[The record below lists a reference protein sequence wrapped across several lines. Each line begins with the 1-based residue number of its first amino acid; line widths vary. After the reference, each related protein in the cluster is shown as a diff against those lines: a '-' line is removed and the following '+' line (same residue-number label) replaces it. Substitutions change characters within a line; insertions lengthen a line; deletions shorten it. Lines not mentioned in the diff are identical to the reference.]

1 MKKITKISVEW
12 LCAAKAKNSA
22 DLDSSNLAS
31 VRLRTAIGYRATQST
46 GFKAFISDKQFA
58 NDVDIIVVGKLDYVS
73 DSDRADRW
81 YKRIE
86 EQKAQGA
93 RILID
98 YTDHHLVSESPA
110 KDFYKKSI
118 QIADLVITPSNWL
131 RQQIKINLNKDVRLI
146 PDPVEVPICM
156 PVKKNNGTKTALWF
170 GHATN
175 LPYLFEYLVNRYYSK
190 VERKLIIMTNLHPLP
205 SQYIELLDLP
215 HLSNLEIN
223 VVPWSKADL
232 PLAAQISDFC
242 LLPAG
247 VDDVRKKGASSNR
260 LLTSL
265 ALGLPTVA
273 HPLDS
278 YLPFSRYFSD
288 LQNQNLDD
296 FFDEP
301 EKFFPAVEQAQKVIL
316 AEHTLEMAKVQ
327 WENLLQNAV
336 FEEVR
341 SKKNRDEARIFQI
354 SYSPEIRAA
363 LDRGFEIIGD
373 EKNPRPEWYEYWH
386 IRNFLL
392 SEKLDEKKFYG
403 FFSPKFGEKTNLHSS
418 DVFEFINKNKEYDVI
433 LFSPYLDQIALFTNI
448 IEQGCIAHPELKPV
462 FKILGQKY
470 FNGLDLDLM
479 VNTSA
484 DTVFCNYFVAKAP
497 FWHRWFLICEDIYA
511 SIENHGGSLSEL
523 MAGNTRYK
531 AGSAPIRTFAIER
544 IATLILAFEKSWKV
558 QNYSAHRTAV
568 GKMSVAKATNM
579 LLALDALKS
588 KYVHTG
594 KFEYISSYLQIRK
607 SMLNGFSPAEFES
620 PSLGLKPWLDEY
632 TNYLLDR
639 FQSTDFI
646 RSDARCK

>member
-1 MKKITKISVEW
+1 MKKTTKISVEW
-12 LCAAKAKNSA
+12 LCAAKAKNLA

-46 GFKAFISDKQFA
+46 GFKAIVSDKQFA

-73 DSDRADRW
+73 DPYRAKHW

-86 EQKAQGA
+86 EQKARGA

-131 RQQIKINLNKDVRLI
+131 RQQIKINLNKEVRLI
-146 PDPVEVPICM
+146 PDPVEVPICK
-156 PVKKNNGTKTALWF
+156 PVKKNNGIKTALWF

-175 LPYLFEYLVNRYYSK
+175 LPYLFEYLVNRYCSK
-190 VERKLIIMTNLHPLP
+190 AKRKLIIMTNLHPLP
-205 SQYIELLDLP
+205 SQYTELLDLP

-273 HPLDS
+273 HSLDS

-288 LQNQNLDD
+288 LHNANLDD

-301 EKFFPAVEQAQKVIL
+301 EKSFPAVEHAQHVIL
-316 AEHTLEMAKVQ
+316 AEHTLEMAQSQ
-327 WENLLQNAV
+327 WKNLLQNAV
-336 FEEVR
+336 SEKVR

-354 SYSPEIRAA
+354 SYSPEIRAT
-363 LDRGFEIIGD
+363 LDRGFETIGD
-373 EKNPRPEWYEYWH
+373 EKNPRPDWYEYWH
-386 IRNFLL
+386 IRNFLI
-392 SEKLDEKKFYG
+392 SEKLDDKKFYG
-403 FFSPKFGEKTNLHSS
+403 FFSPKFGEKTNLNSS
-418 DVFEFINKNKEYDVI
+418 DVFEFINENNEYDVI

-448 IEQGCIAHPELKPV
+448 IEQGWIAHPELKRV
-462 FKILGQKY
+462 FHLLCKKY
-470 FNGLDLDLM
+470 FDGLDHELM
-479 VNTSA
+479 INTSA

-497 FWHRWFLICEDIYA
+497 FWHRWFSICEDIY
-511 SIENHGGSLSEL
+511 SSVENNNGPLSEL
-523 MAGNTRYK
+523 ITGNTRYK
-531 AGSAPIRTFAIER
+531 LGSAPVRTFVIER
-544 IATLILAFEKSWKV
+544 IATLILFFEKKWKV
-558 QNYSAHRTAV
+558 QNYSSHRTAV
-568 GKMSVAKATNM
+568 GKMSVAKSTNM

-588 KYVHTG
+588 KFIHTG
-594 KFEYISSYLQIRK
+594 KFEYISSYLTIRN
-607 SMLNGFSPAEFES
+607 SMLNGFSPIEFES
-620 PSLGLKPWLDEY
+620 LSNGVKTSMEEY
-632 TNYLLDR
+632 TQYLLER
-639 FQSTDFI
+639 FHLST
-646 RSDARCK
+646 